1 MSYKDNIIFTIT
13 SILKNSGVEKK
24 FFEYLENENTTL
36 EIETNEVCENKGSK
50 LYPKIMNISTSNKI
64 MLIMTIIS
72 LVISITSVIVN
83 IFVTR
88 HFKWSLFGYCR
99 RYLYMDNCYEFY
111 KEKCKYSLKSNVT
124 GYFNRHTLCSTR
136 LDNRI

>member
-50 LYPKIMNISTSNKI
+50 
-64 MLIMTIIS
+64 
-72 LVISITSVIVN
+72 
-83 IFVTR
+83 
-88 HFKWSLFGYCR
+88 
-99 RYLYMDNCYEFY
+99 
-111 KEKCKYSLKSNVT
+111 
-124 GYFNRHTLCSTR
+124 
-136 LDNRI
+136 